1 MILQI
6 NSKKAIKINK
16 SIYLVTPFFLIQERH
31 NLMIKKRK
39 RKNIKQKKRK
49 KKKRKEK
56 LIITKLYTIKTHVIK
71 TQETRR

>member
-31 NLMIKKRK
+31 NLMIQRKRRKERKKRK
-39 RKNIKQKKRK
+39 QKK
-49 KKKRKEK
+49 KEK